1 MNIQVLKYLFITTLL
16 LSNILASKI
25 IVLGG
30 FLLPAAIILYPLTF
44 LMTDVV
50 GEIEGKKSAR
60 DLVMAG
66 FYMSLV
72 MVVSIVVAR
81 VLPPASFWHHQEAF
95 ETVLGATPRIVLA
108 SMIAYLASQTHD
120 VWAFHWWR
128 VRTGGRHLWIRNTA
142 STVFSQGI
150 DTVLFIAIAFGG
162 LYTWSDI
169 AILIGSQYLVKIGI
183 AVLDT
188 PFCYLLVRYY
198 GNDRKQ
204 VQGT

>member
-25 IVLGG
+25 VVLGG

-95 ETVLGATPRIVLA
+95 ETVLGATPRIVMA
-108 SMIAYLASQTHD
+108 SMIAYLASQFHD

-128 VRTGGRHLWIRNTA
+128 GKTGGRHLWIRNIA
-142 STVFSQGI
+142 STVLSQGI
-150 DTVLFIAIAFGG
+150 DTVLFILIAFGG
-162 LYTWSDI
+162 LYAWPAI
-169 AILIGSQYLVKIGI
+169 AVMIGSQYLVKVGI
-183 AVLDT
+183 AIFDT